1 MAPPLPLQ
9 RGGAFVCPARNATMP
24 RSMTGTLYLVAT
36 PIGNLEDISQR
47 ALRTLREVDVVACE
61 DTRRT
66 RVLLNHFGIK
76 TRTVSYHEHN
86 ERTRAEQLCEDM
98 QAGKSVALV
107 SDAGTPLINDPGF
120 RIVQSAIARGIAV
133 VPIPGATAL
142 VAALV
147 ASGLSS
153 DQFLFAGFLPA
164 RANARQAKLEEL
176 RTVPVTLVFYEAPHR
191 IAATLKAAL
200 EVLGDRSAV
209 VARELTKLHEEIAR
223 GKLSELTKRFSG
235 DTAARGEMV
244 LIINGVAEESVGE
257 SQPSSPGLVE
267 RVNEL
272 ENSGLDPKTALKQAA
287 RELGMKRSE
296 AYRLLVAQKNRRT
309 ESR

>member
-1 MAPPLPLQ
+1 M
-9 RGGAFVCPARNATMP
+9 R

-47 ALRTLREVDVVACE
+47 ALRTLRQVDVVACE

-76 TRTVSYHEHN
+76 TKTVSYHEHN
-86 ERTRAEQLCEDM
+86 ERARAEQLCEDM

-107 SDAGTPLINDPGF
+107 SDAGTPLISDPGF
-120 RIVQSAIARGIAV
+120 RIVQAAIARDIAV

-164 RANARQAKLEEL
+164 RANARQAKLEEF
-176 RTVPVTLVFYEAPHR
+176 RTVSLTLVFYEAPHR
-191 IAATLKAAL
+191 IAATLKTAL
-200 EVLGDRSAV
+200 EVFGDRSAV

-223 GKLSELTKRFSG
+223 GRLSELTKRFGG
-235 DTAARGEMV
+235 DSTARGEIV
-244 LIINGVAEESVGE
+244 LIISGADEFAGE
-257 SQPSSPGLVE
+257 TQASPTNLVE

-272 ENSGLDPKTALKQAA
+272 ESGGMDAKSALKQAA
-287 RELGMKRSE
+287 RELGMKRAE
-296 AYRLLVAQKNRRT
+296 AYRLLVAQKNRR
-309 ESR
+309 SK